1 MGMPREDRRQ
11 PCVRFRPGLE
21 RRTLGADRLRA
32 KVMAGQACRTTF
44 FTAADRRYELFVLP
58 YAASVLAHNVD
69 ARLEICLHDADGF
82 ERRNADALRLLAE
95 AYGDG
100 RLLLRNT
107 ESVGVSPNSARFLET
122 PKVLTEYTYIGD
134 IDILVLEAVSDI
146 HIERMDELGLPYS
159 NQVRT
164 GRRALSGLHFTRS
177 DAYYPVVPPD
187 GNPHGDEALLYALVT
202 ARGWATPPEGV
213 KRPGVHGYH
222 MSPNRSPLS
231 PQADSRST
239 VAWGLGRSEAHL
251 SAYRAL
257 KQSDLWCELFPILDV
272 RYRLLLGL
280 LDLGLAWRYPG
291 EVLRPSREVEGLLR
305 NVDLVR
311 GIVAMPDRRAGQA
324 DQEVA
329 GDAASD

>member
-1 MGMPREDRRQ
+1 
-11 PCVRFRPGLE
+11 
-21 RRTLGADRLRA
+21 
-32 KVMAGQACRTTF
+32 MAGKACRTTF
-44 FTAADRRYELFVLP
+44 FTVADTRYELFVLP
-58 YAASVLAHNVD
+58 YVASVLAHNTD
-69 ARLEICLHDADGF
+69 ARVEICLHDADEIG
-82 ERRNADALRLLAE
+82 RRSDIALRLLAE
-95 AYGDG
+95 FHSDD
-100 RLLLRNT
+100 RVLLRNIET
-107 ESVGVSPNSARFLET
+107 TGVPPNSARFLET

-177 DAYYPVVPPD
+177 DAYYPVVPPV

-202 ARGWATPPEGV
+202 ARGWATPPEGI

-231 PQADSRST
+231 PQAGSRST

-251 SAYRAL
+251 AAYRAL
-257 KQSDLWCELFPILDV
+257 KQSDLWRELFPLFDV

-291 EVLRPSREVEGLLR
+291 EGPRPSREVEGLLR
-305 NVDLVR
+305 SVDLVR
-311 GIVAMPDRRAGQA
+311 GIVAIPDRRAGQG
-324 DQEVA
+324 DREVV

>member
-1 MGMPREDRRQ
+1 
-11 PCVRFRPGLE
+11 
-21 RRTLGADRLRA
+21 
-32 KVMAGQACRTTF
+32 MAAGACRTTF
-44 FTAADRRYELFVLP
+44 FTVADRRYELFVLP

-69 ARLEICLHDADGF
+69 ARLEVCLHDADEF
-82 ERRNADALRLLAE
+82 RRRNAEALGLLAE
-95 AYGDG
+95 SHGDG

-107 ESVGVSPNSARFLET
+107 ETTRASPNSARFLET
-122 PKVLTEYTYIGD
+122 PKVLTEFTYIGD

-146 HIERMDELGLPYS
+146 HIERMDALGLPYS

-177 DAYYPVVPPD
+177 DAYYPVVPPN
-187 GNPHGDEALLYALVT
+187 GFGPHGDEALLYALVT
-202 ARGWATPPEGV
+202 ARGWATPPEDV

-231 PQADSRST
+231 PEAGSRST

-251 SAYRAL
+251 EAYRAL
-257 KQSDLWCELFPILDV
+257 KQSDLWCALFPLLDV

-291 EVLRPSREVEGLLR
+291 EGPRPSREVEGLLR

-311 GIVAMPDRRAGQA
+311 GIVGLPERDSLGDR
-324 DQEVA
+324 EVV
-329 GDAASD
+329 GDDTRD

>member
-1 MGMPREDRRQ
+1 
-11 PCVRFRPGLE
+11 
-21 RRTLGADRLRA
+21 
-32 KVMAGQACRTTF
+32 MAGRACRTTF
-44 FTAADRRYELFVLP
+44 FTVADKRYELFALP
-58 YAASVLAHNVD
+58 YAASVLAHNAD
-69 ARLEICLHDADGF
+69 ARVEICLLDADEF

-95 AYGDG
+95 SHGDG
-100 RLLLRNT
+100 RLLLRNM
-107 ESVGVSPNSARFLET
+107 ENVGVSPNSARFLET

-146 HIERMDELGLPYS
+146 HIERMGELGLPYS

-187 GNPHGDEALLYALVT
+187 GFDPHGDEALLYALVT
-202 ARGWATPPEGV
+202 ARGWAMPPKDV

-231 PQADSRST
+231 PQAGSRST
-239 VAWGLGRSEAHL
+239 VAWGLGRSKEHL
-251 SAYRAL
+251 AAYRAL
-257 KQSDLWCELFPILDV
+257 KQSDPWRELFPLLDV

-291 EVLRPSREVEGLLR
+291 EGPRPSREVEGLLR

-311 GIVAMPDRRAGQA
+311 GIVAMPDRRTGQA
-324 DQEVA
+324 DQDVA
-329 GDAASD
+329 GDAAGD